1 MNDDSVNATNCQYFS
16 EGSIN
21 LRLKFYKPDDIL
33 FQNTPVEEKKGE
45 IKNVRLGKGT
55 ETDTLIRVD
64 FQGIVKLGGKV
75 IESFEGITVKENLK
89 KSPSKKFVE
98 KMFESGLKNKEES
111 NIVKQT
117 LLKYTD
123 YGIFGRTAGKLFD
136 FVHKCVTEVRMEKN
150 MIIEILNVG
159 KSGIFTIKQNLHKMM
174 KLMMTE
180 L

>member
-1 MNDDSVNATNCQYFS
+1 
-16 EGSIN
+16 
-21 LRLKFYKPDDIL
+21 
-33 FQNTPVEEKKGE
+33 
-45 IKNVRLGKGT
+45 
-55 ETDTLIRVD
+55 
-64 FQGIVKLGGKV
+64 
-75 IESFEGITVKENLK
+75 
-89 KSPSKKFVE
+89 
-98 KMFESGLKNKEES
+98 MFELGLKNKEES

-123 YGIFGRTAGKLFD
+123 YGIFGRTAGKFFD